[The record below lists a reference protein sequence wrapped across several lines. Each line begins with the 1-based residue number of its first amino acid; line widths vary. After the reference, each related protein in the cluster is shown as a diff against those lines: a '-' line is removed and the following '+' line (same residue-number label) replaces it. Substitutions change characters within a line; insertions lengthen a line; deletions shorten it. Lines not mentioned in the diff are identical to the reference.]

1 MDFSVFDDYE
11 CEGQISLSEFMGDK
25 QESKEDESDGNQR

>member
-11 CEGQISLSEFMGDK
+11 CEGQISLSEFMSD
-25 QESKEDESDGNQR
+25 EKEPKEEKSDGN